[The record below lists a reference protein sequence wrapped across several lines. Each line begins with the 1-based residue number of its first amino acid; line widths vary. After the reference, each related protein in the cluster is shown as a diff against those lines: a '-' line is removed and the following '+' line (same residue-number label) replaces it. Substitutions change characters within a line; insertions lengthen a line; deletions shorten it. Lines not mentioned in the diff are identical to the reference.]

1 MKDPQGVAS
10 LYISQRT
17 TKQNILRRSSES
29 RSYRTQKGRCLRTGS
44 FRQATQLL
52 QRIQKWS
59 YVFRFLPSKFP
70 TTIADSVRPI
80 SLEDRVTPKRLV
92 ARLGR
97 KGVCRT
103 RRWQANGPLEG
114 EGQPRPHF
122 FSALYK
128 NKRDEENVRRQWQYV
143 YLTS

>member
-1 MKDPQGVAS
+1 MKMPGDWVLQTSDPAFSTYTEVKP
-10 LYISQRT
+10 R
-17 TKQNILRRSSES
+17 
-29 RSYRTQKGRCLRTGS
+29 
-44 FRQATQLL
+44 
-52 QRIQKWS
+52 
-59 YVFRFLPSKFP
+59 FRFLHSKFP
-70 TTIADSVRPI
+70 TTIADSVRAI

-122 FSALYK
+122 FSALDK
-128 NKRDEENVRRQWQYV
+128 NKRDEENVRRE
-143 YLTS
+143 